1 MTEPTPPTDA
11 ALFKALKE
19 LVVEAQ
25 AVADDHH
32 RPRYMRLDQ
41 ALASAR
47 NAMLDYWAA
56 TPQPTQA
63 QAMTPPPI
71 ECDTEELRRAY
82 AFGWW
87 SALEKQRETAQA
99 GAVPLTDEQIQDA
112 ILPINPHGMGYFLRI
127 ARAIEAAHG
136 IGIKGGQ
143 HGAE

>member
-56 TPQPTQA
+56 TPQPTQ
-63 QAMTPPPI
+63 P
-71 ECDTEELRRAY
+71 
-82 AFGWW
+82 
-87 SALEKQRETAQA
+87 QA
-99 GAVPLTDEQIQDA
+99 GAVPLTPEQIQDLLLCGDPTDEEMRL
-112 ILPINPHGMGYFLRI
+112 IRI
-127 ARAIEAAHG
+127 GWDAAR
-136 IGIKGGQ
+136 GIKGGQ
-143 HGAE
+143 HVS